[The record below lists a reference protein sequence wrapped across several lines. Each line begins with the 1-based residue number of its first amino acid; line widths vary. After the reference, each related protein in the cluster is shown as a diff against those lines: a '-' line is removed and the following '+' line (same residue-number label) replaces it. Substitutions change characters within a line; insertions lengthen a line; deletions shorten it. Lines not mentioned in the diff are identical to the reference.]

1 MKSIKLLEE
10 NMENIS
16 NIIFERS
23 ITTRIQNLEAKKD

>member
-1 MKSIKLLEE
+1 MKPIKLLEE

-23 ITTRIQNLEAKKD
+23 IITRIQNLEAKKD